1 MANTL
6 TPQIAQDLM
15 WRSMTTGAPTSE
27 FDKYGGYQ
35 AVASVYNNNGG
46 TYDRNSI
53 SADFM
58 SNAAKTVASTGV
70 GNLGILKDTNTPL
83 SLSGVLA
90 MQNNGIGADFINK
103 AVNDYGVAGFATSSQ
118 LDNLQKK
125 YDTLNTSY
133 GSLNTNYGAL
143 NGQLSALQSA
153 YDNLNKKYTGVTNGG
168 TTSGGGVIDAGGTI
182 NGGGTTLGDNA
193 GMGTSGVV
201 YGPDGKSYSSAAAA
215 LAAGVTNYTTS
226 RPSFPSS
233 GGNQPGLIASA
244 DSLNAAVTI
253 PNPTVGNVNPGFNI
267 SNQNQQLFNT
277 GAPRI
282 KLPGAMTNPFTV

>member
-1 MANTL
+1 MADTL

-27 FDKYGGYQ
+27 FDRYGGYQ
-35 AVASVYNNNGG
+35 AVSSMYNNNGG
-46 TYDRNSI
+46 QYSLDAIPKDTMAGYAN
-53 SADFM
+53 
-58 SNAAKTVASTGV
+58 TVANTGV
-70 GNLGILKDTNTPL
+70 GNLSVLKQTNTPL

-90 MQNNGIGADFINK
+90 MANNGIDSSNLTKF
-103 AVNDYGVAGFATSSQ
+103 VNDYGVAGFATSNQ
-118 LDNLQKK
+118 LDSLQKK
-125 YDTLNTSY
+125 YDSLNTNY
-133 GSLNTNYGAL
+133 GTLNTNYGAL
-143 NGQLSALQSA
+143 NGQLSALQNA
-153 YDNLNKKYTGVTNGG
+153 YDNLNKKYYGVTNSG
-168 TTSGGGVIDAGGTI
+168 TTSGSGVVNSGDTI
-182 NGGGTTLGDNA
+182 NGGSTTLGDNA

-215 LAAGVTNYTTS
+215 IAAGVTNYTTS